1 MSRRTVDGWD
11 RLRDAEVN
19 RRDALKAIA
28 GGGLALGGAK
38 AVDNVLVGYGVL
50 TGTNLVDQDL
60 APLAAE
66 EFGPRQGFR
75 TTVDGYDVVTTAGD
89 ARGLQVARDG
99 ATVLHRPLTALT
111 DATGAEHGLP
121 DALAGL
127 LADLGAIARGEAAFE
142 FHETDG
148 FFDRVDGAEARP
160 LSTEAVRWWPGADP
174 EVVSEFVD
182 AEPTDPQAVLD
193 GLTVGFREHTFYDV
207 PRYAAGSVQ
216 DNVIFGAAD
225 LRAPFREPVD
235 FESIVDGPETGLFCY
250 EFTYRSIEA
259 LHAVPA
265 ADQTVPV
272 VGGAVIDDRHK
283 HVYTVVSSL
292 VREDGTLR
300 VPTTFVDYTHTTL
313 YDDLRL
319 RGVMG
324 EGFEAY
330 NRRHRATEVNWNP
343 YA

>member
-11 RLRDAEVN
+11 RLRDAEVS

-66 EFGPRQGFR
+66 EFGPRAGFR
-75 TTVDGYDVVTTAGD
+75 VSAGEYELLTADDGV
-89 ARGLQVARDG
+89 RIARDG
-99 ATVLHRPLTALT
+99 EPVAEPAYASLTG
-111 DATGAEHGLP
+111 ATGEEYSLP
-121 DALAGL
+121 DALTGL
-127 LADLGAIARGEAAFE
+127 LADLGALARGEATFE
-142 FHETDG
+142 FHRTDA

-160 LSTEAVRWWPGADP
+160 LATEAVRWWPGADP

-193 GLTVGFREHTFYDV
+193 GLIGGFRHHTFYDV

-259 LHAVPA
+259 IHAVPA

>member
-11 RLRDAEVN
+11 RLRDAEVS

-60 APLAAE
+60 APLADE
-66 EFGPRQGFR
+66 EFGPRAGFR
-75 TTVDGYDVVTTAGD
+75 VTAGAHEVLTTD
-89 ARGLQVARDG
+89 GGVRIARDG
-99 ATVLHRPLTALT
+99 EFVAEPAYASLTV
-111 DATGAEHGLP
+111 ATGEEYSLP

-127 LADLGAIARGEAAFE
+127 LADLGAIARDEATFE
-142 FHETDG
+142 FHGTDA
-148 FFDRVDGAEARP
+148 FFDRIDGAEARP
-160 LSTEAVRWWPGADP
+160 FATEAVRWWPGAGA

-182 AEPTDPQAVLD
+182 AEPADPQAVLD
-193 GLTVGFREHTFYDV
+193 GLIGGFRHHTFYDV

-283 HVYTVVSSL
+283 HVYTAVSSL
-292 VREDGTLR
+292 VREDGALR

-330 NRRHRATEVNWNP
+330 NRRHRATEINWNP